1 MGRRG
6 LLRLARAQMADW
18 ARPGWFGP
26 VSPISFF
33 FLSYFLFSISFI
45 YFAKQIQNTSN
56 QFVIFSKIQLN
67 ILGQ

>member
-6 LLRLARAQMADW
+6 LLRLTREQMADW
-18 ARPGWFGP
+18 AGPGWFGP
-26 VSPISFF
+26 VSPILF
-33 FLSYFLFSISFI
+33 FLSYFLFFISFI

-56 QFVIFSKIQLN
+56 QFVNFYKIQLN